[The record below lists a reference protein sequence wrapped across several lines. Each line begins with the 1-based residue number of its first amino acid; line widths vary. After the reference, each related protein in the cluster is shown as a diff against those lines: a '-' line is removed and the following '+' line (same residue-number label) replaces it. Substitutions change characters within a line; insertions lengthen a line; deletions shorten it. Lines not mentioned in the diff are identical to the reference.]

1 MNSLAIS
8 AAPFENNQELE
19 NHHNLYTNES
29 GPAVLSNFKK
39 NKTVKNQ
46 NNHSK
51 SVKKM
56 QAMAL
61 NAYNQNSMMDDNNSM
76 EDNDGEELAN
86 FSPIENESKANN
98 SPSSGDP
105 LANQTQKYY
114 SKPVTNE
121 LTGENAVSSIRSY
134 NNLPSTSTD
143 EYYKR
148 FQPSNAGSINN
159 EILLRK
165 LDSILELLE
174 EQSDEKTNYIMEELI
189 LYLFLGIFVI
199 FVIDS
204 FVRVGKYVR

>member
-19 NHHNLYTNES
+19 NHHNLYSNENT
-29 GPAVLSNFKK
+29 PPILSNYKK

-46 NNHSK
+46 INHSK

-56 QAMAL
+56 QTMAL

-76 EDNDGEELAN
+76 ASDGGDELAN
-86 FSPIENESKANN
+86 FSPIENDTQT
-98 SPSSGDP
+98 PSRDP

-114 SKPVTNE
+114 NKPVTNE
-121 LTGENAVSSIRSY
+121 LTEENAVPSIRSY

-148 FQPSNAGSINN
+148 FQPSNTGHINN
-159 EILLRK
+159 EVLLRK

-174 EQSDEKTNYIMEELI
+174 DQSDEKTNYIMEELI